1 MPLFLDPAVLAEAAP
16 VGDELGC
23 PTGVF
28 FIEVRPHHSAPLLV
42 ALAQGIGA
50 HRLKFAA
57 VVYKCLHGAT
67 PSCFADELCLL
78 VDLSPQRRLRS
89 APFSSL
95 IVRHTRLLTISNRAF
110 PVAAALVW
118 NGLPQHVTSASSVY
132 ISQISEDSSLP
143 ALLSLIA
150 FVMPEQ

>member
-1 MPLFLDPAVLAEAAP
+1 LHWLKASEQIDLS
-16 VGDELGC
+16 LL
-23 PTGVF
+23 
-28 FIEVRPHHSAPLLV
+28 PLL
-42 ALAQGIGA
+42 
-50 HRLKFAA
+50 
-57 VVYKCLHGAT
+57 YKCLRGAT
-67 PSCFADELCLL
+67 PSCFADELCLSA
-78 VDLSPQRRLRS
+78 DLSPQRRLRS

-95 IVRHTRLLTISNRAF
+95 VVRHMRLLTISNRAF
-110 PVAAALVW
+110 PVAAAVVW